1 MYPCIKLESL
11 YRKFVKKK
19 KKKMQGKN
27 TGKIYVK
34 ILVS

>member
-19 KKKMQGKN
+19 KMQGKN
-27 TGKIYVK
+27 TGKIYVE